1 MSGTVTAAVIPA
13 AAIRCRSA
21 GRVRG
26 FIRNRILL
34 AGWRPRALPAAPGDA
49 VAARELTELV
59 GSAMLA
65 PMRAALDGADTLAGR
80 IGGCARDAYTVL
92 YGCAG
97 LAVLF
102 AACGVA
108 AAGNNTV
115 LNLLVLAELLMLLVL
130 IVTFRNAHRTN
141 WHSHWLAL
149 RFHGEFLRCLPIM
162 AAMRDDSMHA
172 RQAREGRDG
181 SVDAPASTAPHL
193 VALAAHHGRAV
204 DPGAAEQAAAQRA
217 IRAKLYEHLYARF
230 LLHPEPYARRALAY
244 ARTLAG
250 QQLRYHCFR
259 AQQEQTIVHRAHK
272 LSIGAFGLTIVAV
285 IAHFW
290 WHAALLT
297 IICTGV
303 PAFAASLHGFVAQE
317 ESERLA
323 ASYGAMAV
331 RLQAWLDLGLDLDH
345 ADGALLPA
353 MQERLAELVELMMS
367 EVQDWHRLFGEKG
380 MYHLG

>member
-1 MSGTVTAAVIPA
+1 MSGRIPA
-13 AAIRCRSA
+13 KPVALIRCRSA
-21 GRVRG
+21 GRLRG

-34 AGWRPRALPAAPGDA
+34 AGWRPRALPIGPADA
-49 VAARELTELV
+49 VAERELALLV
-59 GSAMLA
+59 GPTMLA
-65 PMRAALDGADTLAGR
+65 PVTAALDGADTLAGR

-92 YGCAG
+92 YGCAA

-108 AAGNNTV
+108 ATGNNTA
-115 LNLLVLAELLMLLVL
+115 LNLLVLAELLMLLILV
-130 IVTFRNAHRTN
+130 VTFRNAHRAS

-162 AAMRDDSMHA
+162 AAMRADSLHA
-172 RQAREGRDG
+172 RQARDGRDG
-181 SVDAPASTAPHL
+181 RVDAPASSAPHL
-193 VALAAHHGRAV
+193 VALVAHHGRAATA
-204 DPGAAEQAAAQRA
+204 DAGEQAAAQRA
-217 IRAKLYEHLYARF
+217 ARAHLYEQLHARF
-230 LLHPEPYARRALAY
+230 LLDPAPYAQRALAY
-244 ARTLAG
+244 ARTLAA

-259 AQQEQTIVHRAHK
+259 AQQEQTVVHRVHM

-285 IAHFW
+285 LAHFW

-331 RLQAWLDLGLDLDH
+331 RLQAWLDLDN
-345 ADGALLPA
+345 ADGGALA
-353 MQERLAELVELMMS
+353 SMQERLAELVELMMS

>member
-1 MSGTVTAAVIPA
+1 MSASAPA
-13 AAIRCRSA
+13 SSDATIRCRSA
-21 GRVRG
+21 GRLRG

-34 AGWRPRALPAAPGDA
+34 ARWQPRALPSAGSDTAAAHELAQLVGPDLLA
-49 VAARELTELV
+49 SLTE
-59 GSAMLA
+59 AIERTDDLA
-65 PMRAALDGADTLAGR
+65 RR

-92 YGCAG
+92 YSCAG

-108 AAGNNTV
+108 AVGNNTL

-130 IVTFRNAHRTN
+130 LLTFRNAHRVN

-149 RFHGEFLRCLPIM
+149 RFHVEFLRCLPIL
-162 AAMRDDSMHA
+162 AAVRADSLHA

-181 SVDAPASTAPHL
+181 SIAAAGPIAPHL
-193 VALAAHHGRAV
+193 AVLKAPHGKAASAHLTEQ
-204 DPGAAEQAAAQRA
+204 AAEQRAARAHMYEQLHQRCSQDPLRYTA
-217 IRAKLYEHLYARF
+217 
-230 LLHPEPYARRALAY
+230 RALLY

-250 QQLRYHCFR
+250 QQLRYHCLR
-259 AQQEQTIVHRAHK
+259 AQQEQTIVHRVHQ

-285 IAHFW
+285 LAHFW

-317 ESERLA
+317 ESERLT
-323 ASYGAMAV
+323 ASYGAMAS
-331 RLQAWLDLGLDLDH
+331 RLHAWLERDN
-345 ADGALLPA
+345 ADGAELTI
-353 MQERLAELVELMMS
+353 MQARLSELVELMMS

>member
-1 MSGTVTAAVIPA
+1 M
-13 AAIRCRSA
+13 IRCRSA
-21 GRVRG
+21 GRLRG
-26 FIRNRILL
+26 LIRNRILL
-34 AGWRPRALPAAPGDA
+34 AGWQPRALPAAPADA
-49 VAARELTELV
+49 VAEHELAQLV
-59 GSAMLA
+59 GPAMLA
-65 PMRAALDGADTLAGR
+65 PVTAALSGADTLAGR

-108 AAGNNTV
+108 AAGNNTM

-130 IVTFRNAHRTN
+130 VVTFRNAHRIN

-162 AAMRDDSMHA
+162 AAMRADSLHA

-181 SVDAPASTAPHL
+181 AVDAPPSTAPHL
-193 VALAAHHGRAV
+193 VALVAHHGKAV
-204 DPGAAEQAAAQRA
+204 DPGVGEQAAGQRA
-217 IRAKLYEHLYARF
+217 VRAYLYEQLHARF
-230 LLHPEPYARRALAY
+230 QLDPAPYAQRALAY

-259 AQQEQTIVHRAHK
+259 AQQEQTIVHRVHK

-285 IAHFW
+285 VAHFW

-317 ESERLA
+317 ESERLT

-331 RLQAWLDLGLDLDH
+331 RLQGWLDLDTAGG
-345 ADGALLPA
+345 DGLPA